1 MKKKCLIILF
11 SIIFALVLITL
22 TGCGSKKAITTEKF
36 IEMAKKNNLEILNA
50 TDEFKNHSQVKKAT
64 AAVSN
69 DEWQV
74 EFYILD
80 TKESAVGMFNTNKN
94 IFDSSK
100 SGVSSNF
107 SVSLIQPGDSISYNV
122 TVTNSGTLDAIVDSI
137 TISDST
143 NPAINY
149 TVTGITEGTTLAK
162 NGGTNTLT
170 VTVDYED
177 SIESQ
182 PAVTTEDLTVTIN
195 YVQDL

>member
-1 MKKKCLIILF
+1 MENNKKIIITVL
-11 SIIFALVLITL
+11 SVLVV
-22 TGCGSKKAITTEKF
+22 A
-36 IEMAKKNNLEILNA
+36 M
-50 TDEFKNHSQVKKAT
+50 
-64 AAVSN
+64 
-69 DEWQV
+69 
-74 EFYILD
+74 
-80 TKESAVGMFNTNKN
+80 AVGYALLAQELTINGTAT
-94 IFDSSK
+94 IDSTWDVKITGIAQSGEAVGGATSK
-100 SGVSSNF
+100 ASPTFTSTTANF